1 MFSFTARTLR
11 CFRFSLQE
19 VRVLI
24 LPTVTVPASHREEKN
39 ICSTYH
45 LNSAVRISTFVYQES
60 EWLTCI
66 SVLFAA
72 GLSCSFPSPD
82 TDHKSK
88 TQSECSFFLVPAYL
102 QQKTLPL
109 SWPAAPVLYTCFTRS
124 NNFFA
129 VGTRKMAW
137 MRYVNSLALVHCCQ
151 ALSSDFIR
159 VIASLSRKC
168 NPGPNFQ
175 FYSAS
180 WD

>member
-1 MFSFTARTLR
+1 MAYLHL
-11 CFRFSLQE
+11 CA
-19 VRVLI
+19 V
-24 LPTVTVPASHREEKN
+24 
-39 ICSTYH
+39 CS
-45 LNSAVRISTFVYQES
+45 R
-60 EWLTCI
+60 
-66 SVLFAA
+66 

-109 SWPAAPVLYTCFTRS
+109 SWPAAPALYTCFTRS

-137 MRYVNSLALVHCCQ
+137 MRYVTSLALVHCCQ

-168 NPGPNFQ
+168 NPGPNFPQ
-175 FYSAS
+175 IFSSTAPAGTREAHHGCENNTSLISAPLS
-180 WD
+180 CNFSSVLLTFLFWIHVDYFAE